1 MMTLTL
7 TRKYTSHNTTLSD
20 LVITDSEGKE
30 IFCCEA
36 LELGFH
42 PHSLDQYV
50 PEKKLRP
57 KGTSGKCLPTG
68 RYLLKPAFAPFNPSC
83 LKVHH
88 ATTHNGTLIYGDTT
102 TKRKVNAV
110 LLGRTSHNGLWEVE
124 EARDE
129 FNEVVMRNFF
139 EEWEMAVKEAP
150 SNSPR
155 GEDAM
160 RSEG

>member
-1 MMTLTL
+1 MTLTL
-7 TRKYTSHNTTLSD
+7 TRKYTSYNTTLSD
-20 LVITDSEGKE
+20 LVITDSEGNE
-30 IFCCEA
+30 IFRCEA
-36 LELGFH
+36 LELGYH

-68 RYLLKPAFAPFNPSC
+68 RYLLKTAFAPFNPSC

-88 ATTHNGTLIYGDTT
+88 APTHNGTLIYGDTT

-110 LLGRTSHNGLWEVE
+110 LLGRTSQDGHWEVE
-124 EARDE
+124 KARDE

-139 EEWEMAVKEAP
+139 EEWEMVVE
-150 SNSPR
+150 N
-155 GEDAM
+155 ENDN
-160 RSEG
+160 